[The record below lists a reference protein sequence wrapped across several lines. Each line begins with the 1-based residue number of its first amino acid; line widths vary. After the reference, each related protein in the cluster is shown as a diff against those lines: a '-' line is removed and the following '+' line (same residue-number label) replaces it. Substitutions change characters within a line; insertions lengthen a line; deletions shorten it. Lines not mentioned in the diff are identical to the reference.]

1 MGFVFFWL
9 CRYVSVLDGK
19 FKSRPWVWISSG
31 NPAVVLRHKM
41 DHTDADAMVNSLDF
55 ISVSVLAFQPL
66 SLSCGIPNRLAL
78 TL

>member
-1 MGFVFFWL
+1 
-9 CRYVSVLDGK
+9 
-19 FKSRPWVWISSG
+19 
-31 NPAVVLRHKM
+31 M